1 MALMERYTAFSVA
14 TALATRAT
22 SDPSRVYLR
31 TRTGND
37 TYAEIDS
44 QSDAL
49 AASLAGLGVEA
60 GDRVAIILPA
70 CSEFV
75 VAMFAAAKLGAV
87 IVPLNPRLSPTEVQY
102 SLRHSEA
109 VCAVTVERAY
119 GIDFLQLFEELI
131 VRLPDLQ
138 YLITVGEEDLW
149 YDDRI
154 YQFEDLIS
162 AGGGRDYPAA
172 EVDPES
178 EPFAIV
184 YTSGTTGK
192 PKGVELTHTNLLSVS
207 AGTAEA
213 MGLTAED
220 RSVGVGALFTAFGLG
235 PGLLSTALAGASII
249 LEDEADAG
257 CVLDHVER
265 QRATVHH
272 GVPTRFVSALIEQE
286 RRPRDLS
293 SLRIAVAAGAPV
305 SENLVLQVSEKL
317 VPTMLVAYSLTE
329 ASSTVC
335 IARPD
340 DPDGKRSQ
348 TVGRPLSGTEVR
360 ILGPDGGVL
369 PVESLGEIAVRGA
382 GVMKGYHRQ
391 PRETAGAFDREGFL
405 LTGDLGMVDEEG
417 FVHLVGRTKEVII
430 RAGFNVYPRE
440 VESRIEAHPA
450 VREAAVVGVADTL
463 LGEATCAFI
472 VPEEGAI
479 VTSQEIRDWCRS
491 TLAEAKVPDLV
502 RFLDAFPRTGTGK
515 IRRVELSRVAE
526 SETRPA

>member
-14 TALATRAT
+14 STLATRAT

-31 TRTGND
+31 TPAGND

-44 QSDAL
+44 RSDAL

-75 VAMFAAAKLGAV
+75 VALFAAAKLGAV
-87 IVPLNPRLSPTEVQY
+87 IVPLNPRLSSTEVQY

-162 AGGGRDYPAA
+162 AGGGRDYPTA
-172 EVDPES
+172 EVAPEND
-178 EPFAIV
+178 PFAIV

-220 RSVGVGALFTAFGLG
+220 RVVGVGALFTAFGLG
-235 PGLLSTALAGASII
+235 PGLLATALVGASII
-249 LEDEADAG
+249 LEDEADTG
-257 CVLDHVER
+257 RVLDHVER
-265 QRATVHH
+265 HRATVHH
-272 GVPTRFVSALIEQE
+272 GVPTHFVSALMEQDE
-286 RRPRDLS
+286 RPRDLT

-305 SENLVLQVSEKL
+305 SDTLVRLVREKL
-317 VPTMLVAYSLTE
+317 GPTMLVAYSLTE

-335 IARPD
+335 MARPH
-340 DPDGKRSQ
+340 DPDEKRSQ
-348 TVGRPLSGTEVR
+348 TVGRPLPGTDVR
-360 ILGPDGGVL
+360 ILGEDGGVL
-369 PVESLGEIAVRGA
+369 PVESLGEISVKGP

-391 PRETAGAFDREGFL
+391 PRVTAGAFDGDGFL
-405 LTGDLGMVDEEG
+405 LTGDLGMVDEDG

-440 VESRIEAHPA
+440 VESRLEAHPA

-463 LGEATCAFI
+463 LGEATCACI

-479 VTSQEIRDWCRS
+479 VTSQEIQDWCRS

-502 RFLDAFPRTGTGK
+502 RFVDAFPRTGTGK
-515 IRRVELSRVAE
+515 IRRIELSRVVE
-526 SETRPA
+526 SETRSA

>member
-14 TALATRAT
+14 STLATRAT
-22 SDPSRVYLR
+22 SDPGRVYLR
-31 TRTGND
+31 TRTGDD
-37 TYAEIDS
+37 TYAEIDG

-75 VAMFAAAKLGAV
+75 VALFAAAKLGAV
-87 IVPLNPRLSPTEVQY
+87 VVPLNPRLSSTEVQY

-131 VRLPDLQ
+131 VHLPDLQ
-138 YLITVGEEDLW
+138 YLVTVGEEDLW

-172 EVDPES
+172 EVTPETD
-178 EPFAIV
+178 PFAIV

-220 RSVGVGALFTAFGLG
+220 RVVGVGTLYTAFGLG
-235 PGLLSTALAGASII
+235 PGLLATALVGASII
-249 LEDEADAG
+249 LEDEPDAG

-265 QRATVHH
+265 HRATVHH
-272 GVPTRFVSALIEQE
+272 GVPTHFVSALMEQGE
-286 RRPRDLS
+286 RPRDLS

-305 SENLVLQVSEKL
+305 SDTLVRQVREEL
-317 VPTMLVAYSLTE
+317 GPTMLVAYSLTE

-335 IARPD
+335 MARPE

-348 TVGRPLSGTEVR
+348 TVGRPLPGTDVR
-360 ILGPDGGVL
+360 ILGDDGGVL
-369 PVESLGEIAVRGA
+369 PVESLGEIAVKGP
-382 GVMKGYHRQ
+382 GVMRGYHRQ
-391 PRETAGAFDREGFL
+391 PRVTAGAFDREGFL

-440 VESRIEAHPA
+440 VESRLEAHPA

-463 LGEATCAFI
+463 LGEATCACI

-479 VTSQEIRDWCRS
+479 VTSQEIQDWCRS

-502 RFLDAFPRTGTGK
+502 RFVDAFPRTGTGK
-515 IRRVELSRVAE
+515 IRRIELSRVVE
-526 SETRPA
+526 SEARSD

>member
-1 MALMERYTAFSVA
+1 MALTERYTAFSVA
-14 TALATRAT
+14 SALATRAT

-31 TRTGND
+31 TRSGKH

-60 GDRVAIILPA
+60 GDRVAILLPA

-75 VAMFAAAKLGAV
+75 VALFAAAKLGAA
-87 IVPLNPRLSPTEVQY
+87 IVPLNPRLSATEVQY

-162 AGGGRDYPAA
+162 AGGGRDYPSAD
-172 EVDPES
+172 VDPEND
-178 EPFAIV
+178 PFAIV

-192 PKGVELTHTNLLSVS
+192 PKGVELTHANLLSVS
-207 AGTAEA
+207 AGTADA
-213 MGLTAED
+213 IGLGAED
-220 RSVGVGALFTAFGLG
+220 CSVGVGALFTAFGLG
-235 PGLLSTALAGASII
+235 PGLLATALAGASIV
-249 LEDEADAG
+249 LDDDPDAG
-257 CVLDHVER
+257 AVLDNVQRH
-265 QRATVHH
+265 RATVHH
-272 GVPTRFVSALIEQE
+272 GVPTHFVSALMAQE
-286 RRPRDLS
+286 ADPRDLS

-305 SENLVLQVSEKL
+305 SDELVRQVHRNL

-335 IARPD
+335 MARPG
-340 DPDGKRSQ
+340 DPEEKRIH
-348 TVGRPLSGTEVR
+348 TVGRPLSGTDLR
-360 ILGPDGGVL
+360 ILEPDGGDL
-369 PVESLGEIAVRGA
+369 PVESLGEIAVRGP
-382 GVMKGYHRQ
+382 GVMRGYHRQ
-391 PRETAGAFDREGFL
+391 PRDTAAAFDKDGFL
-405 LTGDLGMVDEEG
+405 LTGDLGMIDEDG
-417 FVHLVGRTKEVII
+417 YVHLVGRTKEVII

-440 VESRIEAHPA
+440 VESRLEAHPA
-450 VREAAVVGVADTL
+450 VQEAAVVGVPDTL
-463 LGEATCAFI
+463 LGEATCACI

-479 VTSQEIRDWCRS
+479 VTSQELQDWCRS
-491 TLAEAKVPDLV
+491 TLAETKVPDLV

-515 IRRVELSRVAE
+515 IRRVELSRVVQ
-526 SETRPA
+526 SETRSA